1 MLSSRERSERQQPA
15 PCRCPPLPQCRS
27 SRPSPRN
34 PSRWAATIVALRCPP
49 VRTHART
56 RANNDDEYHQRA
68 PRYVWKLVY
77 IHMLGYDVDFG
88 HMEIISLLTSTKYTE
103 KLVGYVTARGEP

>member
-1 MLSSRERSERQQPA
+1 
-15 PCRCPPLPQCRS
+15 
-27 SRPSPRN
+27 
-34 PSRWAATIVALRCPP
+34 
-49 VRTHART
+49 
-56 RANNDDEYHQRA
+56 
-68 PRYVWKLVY
+68 VWKLVY

>member
-1 MLSSRERSERQQPA
+1 VGRDHRRATL
-15 PCRCPPLPQCRS
+15 
-27 SRPSPRN
+27 PSP
-34 PSRWAATIVALRCPP
+34 AC
-49 VRTHART
+49 THART